1 MNTNISR
8 LDLIAV
14 AVIAASLALVANRFS
29 PAARSV
35 ETRSALAIVVS
46 PPKEISTQNDP
57 DATVPDAVPDP
68 NNWHPEDGQSRY
80 GDKTSPDDD
89 QDDDDDDLDDSYD
102 PPGPDD
108 VTPA

>member
-1 MNTNISR
+1 MSANISR

-14 AVIAASLALVANRFS
+14 AVITASLTFLANQFS
-29 PAARSV
+29 PSASTV

-46 PPKEISTQNDP
+46 PSKQVSTQNDP

-68 NNWHPEDGQSRY
+68 NNWDPKDGQSRY
-80 GDKTSPDDD
+80 GDSKSPDDD
-89 QDDDDDDLDDSYD
+89 EDDDDLDDSYD

-108 VTPA
+108 VTPI